1 MSKKTFFSVEQVGED
16 ELQVSVS
23 GKGGDLVDMI
33 ASVMSQSEE
42 MNQVF
47 KLAMLRVMMND
58 TLGGSDDENDEV
70 KDMSEF
76 LSAINL
82 GGKMGEA

>member
-1 MSKKTFFSVEQVGED
+1 MDKKTFFSVEQIGEN

-33 ASVMSQSEE
+33 ASVLSQSEE

-58 TLGGSDDENDEV
+58 TLGSDDEESDEI
-70 KDMSEF
+70 KDMSDF

-82 GGKMGEA
+82 SGKMGEA

>member
-1 MSKKTFFSVEQVGED
+1 MSKKTFFSVEQIGEN

-33 ASVMSQSEE
+33 AFVLNQNKE

-47 KLAMLRVMMND
+47 KLAMLKVMMNEY
-58 TLGGSDDENDEV
+58 LNNDDENDEY
-70 KDMSEF
+70 KDMTQF
-76 LSAINL
+76 LSSINM
-82 GGKMGEA
+82 GGQMGEA